1 MQEIVLLDK
10 ISNKLKEIC
19 EINNIQKVSRLSV
32 VVNTESSIDELS
44 LKDYLENNNSSL
56 IGNWTNLKVEK
67 EPLGEQVVI
76 LHNIKGE

>member
-1 MQEIVLLDK
+1 MREKVLLDK

-19 EINNIQKVSRLSV
+19 EINNIQRVSRLSV
-32 VVNTESSIDELS
+32 VVNTESDIDESS
-44 LKDYLENNNSSL
+44 LKDYLQNNSNL
-56 IGNWTNLKVEK
+56 IGNWTDLKVEK